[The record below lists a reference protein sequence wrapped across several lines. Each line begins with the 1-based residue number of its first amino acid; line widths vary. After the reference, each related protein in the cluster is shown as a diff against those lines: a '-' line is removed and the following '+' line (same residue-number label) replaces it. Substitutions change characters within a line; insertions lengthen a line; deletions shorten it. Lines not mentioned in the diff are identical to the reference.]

1 MRVRVLHDIDDLASD
16 LAAIPSQFSRKAPKI
31 VAKNARAGNKIAQ
44 RLSRQRGGPHGKS
57 FFKRLSAE
65 AIGPLSWE
73 YGPEGTPKT
82 EFVGVGYRNGGPNL
96 DLPDSADLIRVKF
109 GDDVA
114 ELVDG
119 LFW

>member
-1 MRVRVLHDIDDLASD
+1 MRVVVHHGIDDLASD
-16 LAAIPSQFSRKAPKI
+16 MAAIPVKFARKAPGV
-31 VAKNARAGNKIAQ
+31 VARNAREGNKIAQ
-44 RLSRQRGGPHGKS
+44 RLARERGGPHGKS
-57 FFKRLSAE
+57 FYKRLSAE

-96 DLPDSADLIRVKF
+96 DLPNSADLIRAKF

-114 ELVDG
+114 NLVDG